1 MVDRE
6 KEKLLAKIRELEDRY
21 LSVTETSVDAI
32 ITTDSNDTI
41 LTWNKGAEIIFGY
54 GPEIVGTPVT
64 IIIPEKYREAHV
76 EGVRRFLKTGIKH
89 IIDKKVE
96 LKALKKDGTEFPVE
110 LSLSTWETPSGTYF
124 GAIIRDISERKRT
137 ESIREDVQRM
147 IRHDLRSPLIGIT
160 GLARMLFNSSRL
172 TKKERKAAALIQE
185 LGEKTL
191 GFINLSRDLFQME
204 LGVYKLRPGRVNLV
218 GMLNKIQEELGSL
231 LSENEIKFMIFLAG
245 KEINKGS
252 EYPVEG
258 EEDFLD
264 LMFTNLIKNAIEA
277 SPRGSAVVVSI
288 GTEQRGSK
296 EYHVIDIHNSGVIPN
311 DIREK
316 FFDPYSTSGKE
327 GGTGLGTHNAL
338 LIARSHGGDIRF
350 ETSEEKGTYV
360 TVQLPF

>member
-32 ITTDSNDTI
+32 ITTDSNDLI
-41 LTWNKGAEIIFGY
+41 LTWNKGAELIFGY
-54 GPEIVGTPVT
+54 GPEIIGNPVT
-64 IIIPEKYREAHV
+64 IIIPEKYRKAHV

-89 IIDKKVE
+89 IIDKKME
-96 LKALKKDGTEFPVE
+96 LEALRKDGTEFPVE

-124 GAIIRDISERKRT
+124 GAIIRDISERKRI
-137 ESIREDVQRM
+137 ENIREDVQRM
-147 IRHDLRSPLIGIT
+147 IRHDLRSPLIGIA
-160 GLARMLFNSSRL
+160 GLARMLYNSSRL

-204 LGVYKLRPGRVNLV
+204 LGVYKLRPGRVNLISI
-218 GMLNKIQEELGSL
+218 LNKIHEELRSL
-231 LSENEIKFMIFLAG
+231 SSENEIRFMIFLSG
-245 KEINKGS
+245 NEIKKGS
-252 EYPVEG
+252 EYFIEG
-258 EEDFLD
+258 EEDFLE

-277 SPRGSAVVVSI
+277 SPKGSAVVVSI
-288 GTEQRGSK
+288 GAEEGGPEK
-296 EYHVIDIHNSGVIPN
+296 YHIIDIHNSGVIPR

-350 ETSEEKGTYV
+350 ETSEERGTHV
-360 TVQLPF
+360 IVKLPF